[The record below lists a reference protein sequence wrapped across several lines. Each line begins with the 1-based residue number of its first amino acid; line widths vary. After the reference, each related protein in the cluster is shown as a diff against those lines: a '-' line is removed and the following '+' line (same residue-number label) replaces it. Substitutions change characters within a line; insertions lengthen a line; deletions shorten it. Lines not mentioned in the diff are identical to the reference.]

1 MNTFIL
7 QTELALA
14 KKVQT
19 VNKAQE
25 DNSETRTTSLFV

>member
-14 KKVQT
+14 KKVQAL
-19 VNKAQE
+19 NKAQE
-25 DNSETRTTSLFV
+25 DNVETRTTALFV